1 MLHHLRH
8 RLAHAALLAWMALF
22 GLFAAPTVSRSLAA
36 VDPIAY
42 AAVCS
47 AAGGTE
53 SATGVGLGHAGEAC
67 GLCAVAALPIVPM
80 AGSGSLALPS
90 FTALVAPQVAL
101 PSRQA
106 AWRHARSRA
115 PPLLA

>member
-47 AAGGTE
+47 ATAGAEPAAGP
-53 SATGVGLGHAGEAC
+53 GLGHVGEAC

-80 AGSGSLALPS
+80 AGGGTLALPS
-90 FTALVAPQVAL
+90 FTARVAEPLAL
-101 PSRQA
+101 PARQA
-106 AWRHARSRA
+106 AWRIARSRA
-115 PPLLA
+115 PPLSA

>member
-22 GLFAAPTVSRSLAA
+22 GLLAAPTVSRSLAA

-47 AAGGTE
+47 AAGSTDAASSQGQ
-53 SATGVGLGHAGEAC
+53 AHAGEAC
-67 GLCAVAALPIVPM
+67 GLCAVAALPIVPVVGG
-80 AGSGSLALPS
+80 GSVAVPR
-90 FTALVAPQVAL
+90 FTAVLAEPVAL
-101 PSRQA
+101 PSRQV
-106 AWRHARSRA
+106 AWRIARSRA
-115 PPLLA
+115 PPLLT

>member
-8 RLAHAALLAWMALF
+8 RLAHAALLAWMAVF

-47 AAGGTE
+47 AAGNSDPAAAPGI
-53 SATGVGLGHAGEAC
+53 GHVGEAC
-67 GLCAVAALPIVPM
+67 GLCAVAALPIVPV
-80 AGSGSLALPS
+80 AVGGSLALPQ
-90 FTALVAPQVAL
+90 FTALVARQVAL

-106 AWRHARSRA
+106 VWRSARSRA